1 MDKIVVNSKDPVRLD
16 RYIRR
21 YYRNATQGIIEKFL
35 RKGQIK
41 LNSKKAKT
49 STRVQNGD
57 IITVAA
63 GVFSKEIVS
72 SQNSDINFSSN
83 IISLAEC
90 LISELLLYSS
100 EEFIAINKPN
110 GLAVQGGSKISLSID
125 DALNYLNH
133 SKKTQYKLVHRLD
146 KETSGVLIIA
156 NGFENAA
163 KLGNAFKEKLI
174 TKTYIAVLCGCPKN
188 LEGKIENN
196 IGKDRSGI
204 FEIVKEL
211 SIGGKLAKTKY
222 KVLQSRD
229 NISLVEFYPLT
240 GRMHQLRFHAKYLGC
255 PIFGDTKYGGAK
267 YKRLMLHAETIVIP
281 ANIFGREIK
290 IESKISKGFNIDN
303 LV

>member
-1 MDKIVVNSKDPVRLD
+1 MDKIVVNSQDSVRLD

-21 YYRNATQGIIEKFL
+21 CYRNATQGIIEKFL

-83 IISLAEC
+83 VISLGER

-100 EEFIAINKPN
+100 EEFIAINKPS

-133 SKKTQYKLVHRLD
+133 SKNTQYKLVHRLD
-146 KETSGVLIIA
+146 KETSGVLLIA

-174 TKTYIAVLCGCPKN
+174 TKIYIAVLCGCPKH

-211 SIGGKLAKTKY
+211 SIGGKLAKTMY
-222 KVLQSRD
+222 KVLQSRN

-255 PIFGDTKYGGAK
+255 TILGDTKYGGAK
-267 YKRLMLHAETIVIP
+267 YKRLMLHARTIVIP
-281 ANIFGREIK
+281 ASIFGKEIK
-290 IESKISKGFNIDN
+290 IESKTPKGFNIDN
-303 LV
+303 FI